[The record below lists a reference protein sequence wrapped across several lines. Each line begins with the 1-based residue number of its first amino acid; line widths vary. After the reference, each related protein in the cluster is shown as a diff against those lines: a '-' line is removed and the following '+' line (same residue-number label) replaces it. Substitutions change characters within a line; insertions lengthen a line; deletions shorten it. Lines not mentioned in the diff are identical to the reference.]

1 MEGGHP
7 CAGVEASKV
16 EEKRPITK
24 GPDTTISQEGGMG
37 SSPTAGPMPTGV
49 AFDGLAMVALSLL
62 EEDLELSEDFFIWLH
77 PTNLSEALF
86 MVDDAA
92 E

>member
-1 MEGGHP
+1 ME
-7 CAGVEASKV
+7 VSKV
-16 EEKRPITK
+16 EGKRPIAE
-24 GPDTTISQEGGMG
+24 GPDMTISQEGGMG
-37 SSPTAGPMPTGV
+37 SSPIAGPMPVGV

-77 PTNLSEALF
+77 PTNLGEALF
-86 MVDDAA
+86 VVDDVA